1 MRLPVQTATM
11 LVISDYINERH
22 RVGKELL
29 KFRFFLESLRG
40 RKGGEGLVTY
50 QAIVTSLWSS

>member
-11 LVISDYINERH
+11 LVISDYINERD
-22 RVGKELL
+22 RVEKKLF
-29 KFRFFLESLRG
+29 KFPFFLESLRG
-40 RKGGEGLVTY
+40 RKGEEGLVTY